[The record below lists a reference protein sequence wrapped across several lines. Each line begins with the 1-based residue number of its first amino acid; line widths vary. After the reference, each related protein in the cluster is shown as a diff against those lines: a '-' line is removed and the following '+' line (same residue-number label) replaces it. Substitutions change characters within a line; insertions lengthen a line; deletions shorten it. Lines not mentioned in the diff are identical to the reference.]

1 MSQLNDIPLT
11 ALHFYLTAPYPCS
24 YLPDILARSQVATPA
39 LLISTPVYSELV
51 QHGFRRSGTYTYR
64 PHCDN
69 CRACVPLRISA
80 KEFSVNRSQRR
91 AWKQHA
97 HLDAT
102 LHPLQDSAEYYDL
115 YQRYQRAR
123 HPDGGMDNDD
133 RESYQSFLLQ
143 SHVDT
148 LLVEF
153 REPCD
158 GADEAASQVAGYQDR
173 QGVLRM
179 VSVIDLLGDGLSSV
193 YTFFDPDLPG
203 ASLGVYNV
211 LWQIELCRKLNL
223 DFVYLGYW
231 IAASRKM
238 AYKMQYQP
246 AQGLQDGSWRL
257 LDKPVLSPVE
267 GPDMMKPLAVR
278 PGQQPESVG
287 PGIRKTVA
295 ESHVINAAEG
305 KSA

>member
-1 MSQLNDIPLT
+1 MSLLNDIPLS

-24 YLPDILARSQVATPA
+24 YLPDLQARSQVATPA

-51 QHGFRRSGTYTYR
+51 QRGFRRSGTYTYR

-69 CRACVPLRISA
+69 CRACVPLRILA
-80 KEFSVNRSQRR
+80 KQFTANRSQRR

-97 HLDAT
+97 HLEAT
-102 LHPLQDSAEYYDL
+102 LHPLQDNAEYYDL

-123 HPDGGMDNDD
+123 HKDGGMDNED
-133 RESYQSFLLQ
+133 RESYQNFLLQ
-143 SHVDT
+143 SHVDS

-153 REPCD
+153 REPFDRATSTSSGQAD
-158 GADEAASQVAGYQDR
+158 GTTSHSTKPANGQVAGYQGR

-193 YTFFDPDLPG
+193 YTFYEPDLPR
-203 ASLGVYNV
+203 ARLGIYNV
-211 LWQIELCRKLNL
+211 LWQIELCRKLEL

-231 IAASRKM
+231 IKHSRKM
-238 AYKMQYQP
+238 AYKTQYQP
-246 AQGLQDGSWRL
+246 AQGLQDGTWRT

-267 GPDMMKPLAVR
+267 GPVLSVVEGPVLSVVEGDE
-278 PGQQPESVG
+278 GES
-287 PGIRKTVA
+287 A
-295 ESHVINAAEG
+295 
-305 KSA
+305 